1 MADGA
6 IVREDAAPLDLFD
19 RAMLM
24 TAGARMIGEAML
36 LLREE
41 AIEEGAVSD
50 EEEALEMFVDRE
62 NMAYFALVH
71 GMALDQHDAQ
81 DLMRMFV
88 MLTQQL
94 LDEQGFDPGVEGWF
108 EEDW

>member
-6 IVREDAAPLDLFD
+6 IVREDATPLDLSD
-19 RAMLM
+19 RALLM
-24 TAGARMIGEAML
+24 TAGARMIGEAIV

-41 AIEEGAVSD
+41 ALEEGSASD
-50 EEEALEMFVDRE
+50 EEEALEMFADQE
-62 NMAYFALVH
+62 NMAYFSMVH
-71 GMALDQHDAQ
+71 GMSLDHADAQ
-81 DLMRMFV
+81 DLMRAFV

-94 LDEQGFDPGVEGWF
+94 FEEQGFDLGF

>member
-6 IVREDAAPLDLFD
+6 IVREDATPLDLSD
-19 RAMLM
+19 RALLM
-24 TAGARMIGEAML
+24 TAGARMIGEAMV

-41 AIEEGAVSD
+41 AIDEGTASD
-50 EEEALEMFVDRE
+50 EEEALEMFADRE
-62 NMAYFALVH
+62 NMAYFSMVH
-71 GMALDQHDAQ
+71 GMALNQDDAQ

-94 LDEQGFDPGVEGWF
+94 MEEQGFDPGF
-108 EEDW
+108 EEEW